1 MMASRPRR
9 AAGSGAAK
17 PAKSRAYSR
26 NGADLPAML
35 IRPHGRRPPMAP
47 SRTPNDDRA
56 DSKGH
61 NSSARRADSKGH
73 SSAHPASEANSARQL
88 ADTEIDKDSILAD
101 LARLRRLLSSHD
113 DADPVEARKE
123 FYAPLNIG
131 IKGAVCRNGHVM
143 EGAVMAFD
151 EYGGL
156 CPECGVEV
164 ITKCHECDNPLD
176 TDADMRT
183 ACQHCGEPFPWSA
196 EARPGDTDGVARLGG
211 GIEIAEGVTVSREI
225 LERLHAMRAGEA
237 RKAIRR
243 MFPGSA
249 LGWMRPRDV
258 GHAVSSAYLR
268 AGMNGMRA
276 PGRPRTGP
284 WRARNAIEPGAAR
297 LPRDV
302 PVRRRGA
309 APGQKAPALDAAP
322 RRARATRRPR
332 RKRGTV
338 RRGKALGHPWL
349 QLAEKLVKIAV
360 GIAAVAEAMAR
371 FFR

>member
-1 MMASRPRR
+1 MASRPRR
-9 AAGSGAAK
+9 AAGFGAAK
-17 PAKSRAYSR
+17 PAKGRACSC

-35 IRPHGRRPPMAP
+35 IRPRSRRPPMAP

-56 DSKGH
+56 GSKGH
-61 NSSARRADSKGH
+61 SSSARSAGSKGHSSSARRAGSKGH
-73 SSAHPASEANSARQL
+73 SSSARRAGSKGHNSAHPASEANSARQL

-131 IKGAVCRNGHVM
+131 IKGAVCRNGHAM

-151 EYGGL
+151 ECGGL

-164 ITKCHECDNPLD
+164 ITKCHECDNYLD
-176 TDADMRT
+176 TDADMKT

-196 EARPGDTDGVARLGG
+196 EARLGDADGVARLGG

-284 WRARNAIEPGAAR
+284 WRARNAMEPGAAR

-309 APGQKAPALDAAP
+309 PAA
-322 RRARATRRPR
+322 
-332 RKRGTV
+332 
-338 RRGKALGHPWL
+338 
-349 QLAEKLVKIAV
+349 
-360 GIAAVAEAMAR
+360 
-371 FFR
+371 